1 MWDQRRSIN
10 VSAPEGSER
19 ISGSNL
25 SPIQDKKIFESSGG
39 DSGFLSGPQNSS
51 DSLDS
56 EIYSHKSILPDS
68 NKFQDSGAIVGD
80 DEEEDEQA
88 DTKDP
93 MIFRSGIDVGLS
105 EWMCDLNLKDST
117 INNLSSSRKTAE
129 EAKPTKL
136 SKQLPNR
143 QLWEI
148 CYVQDADG
156 DTQLHLAILGKYV
169 QAVQNIIRLAPVPAF
184 LDIRNDDAHS
194 PLHLAVLTR
203 QPHIVRCLIIAGAKG
218 STQDKSGNTPLHLA
232 CMNSD
237 KVCVEALTLPVTRE
251 ELQRFYNCG
260 DRIPQVLYP
269 DVELRNYDGIYCVHI
284 AAQRNNIDILRHLV
298 WLGADINAR
307 EGKSGYTALHF
318 ACENG
323 NEELA
328 QFLLSEC
335 NQLNVETCTYGLL
348 TAYQLA
354 AEQNNRNLM
363 GNLKRYG
370 AELLS
375 PPESDDEY
383 FNSSDEEDYDNF
395 GSDGCE
401 MEMSFGTK

>member
-1 MWDQRRSIN
+1 MWDQRAPIN
-10 VSAPEGSER
+10 VSEGSER

-25 SPIQDKKIFESSGG
+25 SSLQDKKIFESSGG
-39 DSGFLSGPQNSS
+39 DSGFISGPQNSS
-51 DSLDS
+51 DCLDS
-56 EIYSHKSILPDS
+56 ETDIREDTDVPPKQTVNNFEEDSGVFATTETTKDSMILEQGNIDS
-68 NKFQDSGAIVGD
+68 NLA
-80 DEEEDEQA
+80 
-88 DTKDP
+88 
-93 MIFRSGIDVGLS
+93 
-105 EWMCDLNLKDST
+105 EWMVRVNLKDST
-117 INNLSSSRKTAE
+117 VNDLSSSRKTVE
-129 EAKPTKL
+129 EPKPTKIT
-136 SKQLPNR
+136 KQL
-143 QLWEI
+143 LWEI

-156 DTQLHLAILGKYV
+156 DTQLHLAILGKYA
-169 QAVQNIIRLAPVPAF
+169 QAVRNIIRLAPVPAF

-203 QPHIVRCLIIAGAKG
+203 QPEIVRWLIVAGAKG
-218 STQDKSGNTPLHLA
+218 TTQDRHGNTPLHLA

-237 KVCVEALTLPVTRE
+237 RACVEALTFAVTHE
-251 ELQRFYNCG
+251 ELQRYYNYG
-260 DRIPQVLYP
+260 DRIPQVCYP

-284 AAQRNNIDILRHLV
+284 AAQRNDIDILRHLV
-298 WLGADINAR
+298 WIGADINAR

-363 GNLKRYG
+363 GNLERYG

-383 FNSSDEEDYDNF
+383 FESSDEEDYGNF
-395 GSDGCE
+395 ASDDCE
-401 MEMSFGTK
+401 LE